1 MSNQIQPASA
11 KRSSGSDWGK
21 YLVILV
27 FLALV
32 VIPVGYYGFNSEFA
46 RWKAARAEL
55 LYDADEIEQSLELMQ
70 RSVEQAPHN
79 QDLKLS
85 FAYKL
90 MRHGQAERALELIDE
105 VIDYSTN
112 PRESIEAKAQ
122 CLMYLGRAQESLTY
136 IKSASDYLDTS
147 QYQQPIRLNTMAYY
161 RALAK
166 KELVQANEDISK
178 SIRMTQELTW
188 WLDSRLPM
196 SLADQTLLATAV
208 VALGVDQSEL
218 AVGKLSERIDEM
230 RLQNQQY
237 QELVSREVYFL
248 MSSDTSLDASRQ
260 SELKI
265 QQYQMHAKQQF
276 LAVLLVVR
284 SFIHQETGKQ
294 RECDLDR
301 LEIDALGFDADEL
314 LAGIPDDWQ
323 LMSIMTNGGQFLDTD
338 AMVKIAT
345 GRKLEEAIAELDTS
359 VLAFTVLSLTGQ
371 GSLRNTLRDESG
383 QSFDERDIRH
393 SEAVIRSHRA
403 QAKIQLGLPI
413 EAERDLQRIEELGF
427 QRDEKLF

>member
-147 QYQQPIRLNTMAYY
+147 QYQQPIRINTMAYY

-166 KELVQANEDISK
+166 KELVQANEDIAK

-188 WLDSRLPM
+188 
-196 SLADQTLLATAV
+196 
-208 VALGVDQSEL
+208 
-218 AVGKLSERIDEM
+218 
-230 RLQNQQY
+230 
-237 QELVSREVYFL
+237 
-248 MSSDTSLDASRQ
+248 
-260 SELKI
+260 
-265 QQYQMHAKQQF
+265 
-276 LAVLLVVR
+276 
-284 SFIHQETGKQ
+284 
-294 RECDLDR
+294 
-301 LEIDALGFDADEL
+301 
-314 LAGIPDDWQ
+314 
-323 LMSIMTNGGQFLDTD
+323 
-338 AMVKIAT
+338 
-345 GRKLEEAIAELDTS
+345 
-359 VLAFTVLSLTGQ
+359 
-371 GSLRNTLRDESG
+371 
-383 QSFDERDIRH
+383 
-393 SEAVIRSHRA
+393 
-403 QAKIQLGLPI
+403 
-413 EAERDLQRIEELGF
+413 
-427 QRDEKLF
+427 